1 MTQMI
6 MLDKKYQEPT
16 ICNLHERYVKSI
28 DTHSVKVIQRY
39 KMIYHANTKHIAI
52 LYEAKQT
59 GMHGLLPETEGCF
72 IMFNVILSTWS
83 FDVTA

>member
-52 LYEAKQT
+52 LYEAK
-59 GMHGLLPETEGCF
+59 
-72 IMFNVILSTWS
+72 
-83 FDVTA
+83 